1 MDVADAQK
9 KAVLAYRKGWKS
21 APWMPIS
28 KMQAYSARPKPV
40 KGPLLVS
47 NVTIPRPSPKEG
59 ENLHSK
65 LWDLYQAKSEGV
77 EKLDPPAPCADY
89 KAEWLGFRND
99 VKDPNA
105 PQPYGADQK
114 IFSDIEKHATNDVTL
129 FYISGGAWFRAGSPG
144 CRPLIQQLCHR
155 SGSRAFTFQYRLVPQ
170 YTLPTLVLDTLV
182 AYFYLIA
189 PPPGS
194 FHKPID
200 PKKIVLVGESGG
212 GVLHLHLLQ
221 FLQSLLRRWERAVIN
236 LNGRDITIEMPRGC
250 AFVCPG
256 ADFALALPSVE
267 KFKLVDWLSE
277 GAPWVQPGFPAD
289 KVWPANPPRG
299 DLHCDNSAIC
309 HPLID
314 PSTWTDWEG
323 MPPMW
328 IACGEETLSDGVKFL
343 VRNLKASGVPVTFLQ
358 YEYMP
363 HVWNAIIPAL
373 PQSRHCMKLW
383 GEACLTIGT
392 EAHERTSTAH
402 LVKLGQLEMVPRDLD
417 SLLDIP
423 TDEVLKRMRGARD
436 RLAKSIWE
444 GPGGGDSKM

>member
-1 MDVADAQK
+1 M
-9 KAVLAYRKGWKS
+9 
-21 APWMPIS
+21 
-28 KMQAYSARPKPV
+28 
-40 KGPLLVS
+40 
-47 NVTIPRPSPKEG
+47 
-59 ENLHSK
+59 
-65 LWDLYQAKSEGV
+65 
-77 EKLDPPAPCADY
+77 
-89 KAEWLGFRND
+89 
-99 VKDPNA
+99 
-105 PQPYGADQK
+105 
-114 IFSDIEKHATNDVTL
+114 
-129 FYISGGAWFRAGSPG
+129 
-144 CRPLIQQLCHR
+144 
-155 SGSRAFTFQYRLVPQ
+155 PQ

-194 FHKPID
+194 LHKPID

-221 FLQSLLRRWERAVIN
+221 FLQSMLRRWERAVITV
-236 LNGRDITIEMPRGC
+236 NGRDIPIEMPRGC

-314 PSTWTDWEG
+314 PSTWTDWKG

-343 VRNLKASGVPVTFLQ
+343 VRNLKASGVSVTFLQ

-363 HVWNAIIPAL
+363 HVWNVIMPAL

-402 LVKLGQLEMVPRDLD
+402 LVKLGQLEMIPRGFE

-423 TDEVLKRMRGARD
+423 TDEVLKRMRAARD
-436 RLAKSIWE
+436 RLAKFIWE
-444 GPGGGDSKM
+444 GPGGGDSKL